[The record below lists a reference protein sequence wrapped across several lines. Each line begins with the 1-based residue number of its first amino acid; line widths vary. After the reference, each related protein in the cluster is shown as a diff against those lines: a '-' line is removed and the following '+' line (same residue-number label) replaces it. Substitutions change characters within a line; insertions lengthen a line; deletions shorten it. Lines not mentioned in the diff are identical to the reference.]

1 MASLGLTDVQWEH
14 GSERGSC
21 LAVNPLKR
29 IHQDVVV
36 GEACIYKQLG
46 GMSVEWRAL
55 VAPQM
60 QEPAFFCARGCE
72 CDTSLP
78 PNFLTPIA
86 LDISVSTRTLVS
98 FTSSLCI
105 VHAINHRRAVE
116 YGAWSGRLGYD
127 AWGGAGNRRDVDA
140 GR

>member
-1 MASLGLTDVQWEH
+1 MGSIGGSAAGKLGVDGRVVEH

-21 LAVNPLKR
+21 LTVDPLKR

-46 GMSVEWRAL
+46 RMSVEWKAL

-60 QEPAFFCARGCE
+60 QEPAFFLRPGCE

-78 PNFLTPIA
+78 
-86 LDISVSTRTLVS
+86 
-98 FTSSLCI
+98 
-105 VHAINHRRAVE
+105 
-116 YGAWSGRLGYD
+116 
-127 AWGGAGNRRDVDA
+127 
-140 GR
+140 